1 MLDRALYCGAFQIIE
16 YKMRTRSVVHIPS
29 FLSILDLRML
39 FSFLFLVFVFFKNI
53 Y

>member
-16 YKMRTRSVVHIPS
+16 YKMRTRSVVHILS

-39 FSFLFLVFVFFKNI
+39 FFLFFVFVFFRNI